1 MQTKLKDDDRKWLWG
16 FLAVIMM
23 SQLYFVQELLAVF
36 ALFTLGFAAIALVIV
51 FALFSLGFAAI
62 ALVVASLYTLQHCWE
77 LAVVRLADFRRPVM
91 NAVPVT
97 RENQKAA

>member
-23 SQLYFVQELLAVF
+23 SQVYFVQELLAVF
-36 ALFTLGFAAIALVIV
+36 ALFTLGFAAIALV
-51 FALFSLGFAAI
+51 L
-62 ALVVASLYTLQHCWE
+62 ASLYTLQHCWE
-77 LAVVRLADFRRPVM
+77 LPVVRLADFRRPVM
-91 NAVPVT
+91 NVAPVT